1 MDEKLT
7 AFVFKTRVDVANE
20 FPDAQQ
26 FKDFFNMVFE
36 YQFEWKEPEN
46 VDPIMK
52 AFFQQI
58 KRSIDKRNAR
68 NQKISKSMKWNQN
81 AVKNFE
87 NISKQ
92 MKTDENSWQQIK
104 QKNKNKNKSKNNID
118 IYKQENNINE
128 EKEKKENLIK
138 EKKEI
143 TLKKNLNEYSF
154 VNRFIDPSNPSI
166 AYQLKKDKDYLL
178 KQYAEIDKL
187 NKDWYDNA
195 TIQIVLEY
203 IKQDEFRSKN
213 ILSIRKLREK
223 DKNWIPYIVRMIE
236 KIKINENILDDPK
249 YDLIFSVEEVNRL
262 TLEGTPFRDAYKQ
275 VGLEVKDGT
284 FKKDENLSPLLHT
297 HEGSV
302 GNLSTE
308 KIKNKMESNSRF

>member
-7 AFVFKTRVDVANE
+7 AFVFKTRVDVANK

-68 NQKISKSMKWNQN
+68 NQKISNSMKWNQN

-104 QKNKNKNKSKNNID
+104 QKNKNKSKNKSKNNID

-154 VNRFIDPSNPSI
+154 VNSFIDPSNPSI

-236 KIKINENILDDPK
+236 KIKNFKPTIVDLDA
-249 YDLIFSVEEVNRL
+249 L
-262 TLEGTPFRDAYKQ
+262 
-275 VGLEVKDGT
+275 
-284 FKKDENLSPLLHT
+284 
-297 HEGSV
+297 
-302 GNLSTE
+302 
-308 KIKNKMESNSRF
+308 

>member
-1 MDEKLT
+1 
-7 AFVFKTRVDVANE
+7 
-20 FPDAQQ
+20 
-26 FKDFFNMVFE
+26 MVFE

-68 NQKISKSMKWNQN
+68 NQKISNSMKWNQN

-104 QKNKNKNKSKNNID
+104 QKNKNKNKNKNNID
-118 IYKQENNINE
+118 IHKQENNINK

-236 KIKINENILDDPK
+236 KIKNFKPTIVDLDA
-249 YDLIFSVEEVNRL
+249 L
-262 TLEGTPFRDAYKQ
+262 
-275 VGLEVKDGT
+275 
-284 FKKDENLSPLLHT
+284 
-297 HEGSV
+297 
-302 GNLSTE
+302 
-308 KIKNKMESNSRF
+308 

>member
-46 VDPIMK
+46 IDPIMK

-68 NQKISKSMKWNQN
+68 NQKISNSMKWNQN

-92 MKTDENSWQQIK
+92 MKTDKNSWQQIK

-154 VNRFIDPSNPSI
+154 VDHFIDPSNPSI
-166 AYQLKKDKDYLL
+166 AYQLKKDKNYLL

-236 KIKINENILDDPK
+236 KIKNFKPTIVDLD
-249 YDLIFSVEEVNRL
+249 
-262 TLEGTPFRDAYKQ
+262 TL
-275 VGLEVKDGT
+275 
-284 FKKDENLSPLLHT
+284 
-297 HEGSV
+297 
-302 GNLSTE
+302 
-308 KIKNKMESNSRF
+308 

>member
-1 MDEKLT
+1 
-7 AFVFKTRVDVANE
+7 
-20 FPDAQQ
+20 
-26 FKDFFNMVFE
+26 
-36 YQFEWKEPEN
+36 
-46 VDPIMK
+46 
-52 AFFQQI
+52 
-58 KRSIDKRNAR
+58 
-68 NQKISKSMKWNQN
+68 
-81 AVKNFE
+81 
-87 NISKQ
+87 
-92 MKTDENSWQQIK
+92 MKTDKNSWQQIK
-104 QKNKNKNKSKNNID
+104 QKSKNKSKSKNNID

-128 EKEKKENLIK
+128 EKENLIK

-236 KIKINENILDDPK
+236 KIKNFKPTIVDLDA
-249 YDLIFSVEEVNRL
+249 L
-262 TLEGTPFRDAYKQ
+262 
-275 VGLEVKDGT
+275 
-284 FKKDENLSPLLHT
+284 
-297 HEGSV
+297 
-302 GNLSTE
+302 
-308 KIKNKMESNSRF
+308 

>member
-36 YQFEWKEPEN
+36 YQFEWKLPEN

-58 KRSIDKRNAR
+58 KRSIDKRKER
-68 NQKISKSMKWNQN
+68 NQKISNSMKWNQN

-92 MKTDENSWQQIK
+92 MKTDENSSWQIK
-104 QKNKNKNKSKNNID
+104 QKNKSKSKKENKKDNID
-118 IYKQENNINE
+118 IYKQENNLIIKE
-128 EKEKKENLIK
+128 EKKEIK

-143 TLKKNLNEYSF
+143 ALKKNVDEYSF
-154 VNRFIDPSNPSI
+154 VDQFIDPTNPSI

-187 NKDWYDNA
+187 NKDWFDNA
-195 TIQIVLEY
+195 TIQIVLQY

-223 DKNWIPYIVRMIE
+223 DKNGIPYIVRMIE
-236 KIKINENILDDPK
+236 KIKNFKPTIVDLDA
-249 YDLIFSVEEVNRL
+249 L
-262 TLEGTPFRDAYKQ
+262 
-275 VGLEVKDGT
+275 
-284 FKKDENLSPLLHT
+284 
-297 HEGSV
+297 
-302 GNLSTE
+302 
-308 KIKNKMESNSRF
+308 

>member
-1 MDEKLT
+1 MDERLT

-36 YQFEWKEPEN
+36 YQFEWKLPEN

-58 KRSIDKRNAR
+58 KRSIDKRKER
-68 NQKISKSMKWNQN
+68 NQKISNSMKWNQN

-92 MKTDENSWQQIK
+92 MKTDENSSWQIK
-104 QKNKNKNKSKNNID
+104 QKNKSKSKSKKENKKDNID
-118 IYKQENNINE
+118 IYKQENNISIME
-128 EKEKKENLIK
+128 EKKEIK

-143 TLKKNLNEYSF
+143 ALKKNVDEYSF
-154 VNRFIDPSNPSI
+154 VDQFIDPTNPSI

-187 NKDWYDNA
+187 NKDWFDNA
-195 TIQIVLEY
+195 TIQIVLQY

-223 DKNWIPYIVRMIE
+223 DKNGIPYIVRMIE
-236 KIKINENILDDPK
+236 KIKNFKPTIVDLD
-249 YDLIFSVEEVNRL
+249 
-262 TLEGTPFRDAYKQ
+262 TL
-275 VGLEVKDGT
+275 
-284 FKKDENLSPLLHT
+284 
-297 HEGSV
+297 
-302 GNLSTE
+302 
-308 KIKNKMESNSRF
+308 

>member
-7 AFVFKTRVDVANE
+7 AFVFKTRVDVANK

-46 VDPIMK
+46 VDPIMT

-68 NQKISKSMKWNQN
+68 NQKISDSMKWNKN
-81 AVKNFE
+81 AVKTFE

-92 MKTDENSWQQIK
+92 MKTDENSWWQIK
-104 QKNKNKNKSKNNID
+104 QKNKNKNKSKNKNNID
-118 IYKQENNINE
+118 IYKQEYHINE
-128 EKEKKENLIK
+128 EKKEKKENLIK

-236 KIKINENILDDPK
+236 KIKNFKPTIVDLDA
-249 YDLIFSVEEVNRL
+249 L
-262 TLEGTPFRDAYKQ
+262 
-275 VGLEVKDGT
+275 
-284 FKKDENLSPLLHT
+284 
-297 HEGSV
+297 
-302 GNLSTE
+302 
-308 KIKNKMESNSRF
+308 